1 MSSKSPFHVDLMA
14 VHPEVTGSCN
24 LAIVKYP
31 DGETTRF
38 IVDCGLFQEKEYS
51 TYNKDFPFEAKN
63 IEFALVT
70 HNHVDHIGR
79 LPLLIKKGFEGKIYT
94 TKATQVLSRYA
105 LADSYKVLKD
115 VAKRNHEPQ
124 LYSET
129 DVDKTKEHIVG
140 YDFEVTQYINTRTK
154 VTFFK
159 NGHLLGAALILV
171 QLSYPGEED
180 INLLF
185 TGDYNNKNMF
195 FDVPKLPEWVTKLPL
210 TIIQESTYGDMNS
223 NEITRVFEENVLGK
237 IADDGSVLCMVF
249 SLGRAQEILYVLKRM
264 QDDGRLSKEIP
275 IYFDGKLAHQ
285 YTNLYLNVEIG
296 IRDDMKEFL
305 PENLIFVDKNSRPA
319 VIEDEK
325 QKIVLTTSGMG
336 TYGPA
341 QVYIPAFIQRPNWL
355 LHFTGFTT
363 EGTLG
368 SNLKETQIG
377 EKVMIGALVCT
388 KRAEVAYTT
397 EFSAHAKADEMI
409 EFLNQFENLRMVLVN
424 HGEHDTKIEFSE
436 RIADE
441 VKTKNVAI
449 LNRDFFF
456 RIGHYGLIRQ
466 MSTKFN

>member
-14 VHPEVTGSCN
+14 VHSEVTGSCN

-51 TYNKDFPFEAKN
+51 MYNRDFPFDAKN

-79 LPLLIKKGFEGKIYT
+79 LPLLMKKGFEGKIYT

-140 YDFEVTQYINTRTK
+140 VDFEEIQYINPRTK
-154 VTFFK
+154 VTFLK

-223 NEITRVFEENVLGK
+223 NEITKVFEKNVLGK

-341 QVYIPAFIQRPNWL
+341 QVYIPVCIQRPNWL

-397 EFSAHAKADEMI
+397 
-409 EFLNQFENLRMVLVN
+409 
-424 HGEHDTKIEFSE
+424 
-436 RIADE
+436 
-441 VKTKNVAI
+441 
-449 LNRDFFF
+449 
-456 RIGHYGLIRQ
+456 
-466 MSTKFN
+466 

>member
-1 MSSKSPFHVDLMA
+1 MGSKSPFHVDLMA
-14 VHPEVTGSCN
+14 VHSEVTGSCN
-24 LAIVKYP
+24 LVIVKYP

-51 TYNKDFPFEAKN
+51 QYNKDFPFEAKN

-79 LPLLIKKGFEGKIYT
+79 LPLLMKKGFEGKIYT

-140 YDFEVTQYINTRTK
+140 FDFEEIQYINPRTK
-154 VTFFK
+154 VTFLK

-223 NEITRVFEENVLGK
+223 NEITKVFEKNVLGK

-341 QVYIPAFIQRPNWL
+341 QVYIPVCIQRPNWL

-368 SNLKETQIG
+368 SNLKETLIG

-424 HGEHDTKIEFSE
+424 HGEHNTKIEFSA

-449 LNRDFFF
+449 LSRDFFF